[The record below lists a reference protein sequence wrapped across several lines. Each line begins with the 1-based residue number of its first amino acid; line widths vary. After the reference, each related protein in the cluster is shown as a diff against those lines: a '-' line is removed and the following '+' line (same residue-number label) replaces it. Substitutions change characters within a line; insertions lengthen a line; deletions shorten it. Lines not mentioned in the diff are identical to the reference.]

1 MVQNIIKLF
10 AETTENNSA
19 IDKPSSL
26 QEGISDKFEAIF
38 PSIPL
43 MIATII
49 AFIAIGIITY
59 VFLRKPLQQMLQKR
73 KEFIQ
78 NNIDQSIKFK
88 EEMIQKVNEANLN
101 LENSNQQAEVII
113 NRAKLKAEQLILAY
127 VAKAKND
134 SKQLIEEAHLDINKQ
149 QKEFE
154 QNSREIVAQTA
165 KQLAEKILQREISQS
180 TQEEII
186 DAFLAEDNL
195 KGFE

>member
-1 MVQNIIKLF
+1 MIQNTVKLL
-10 AETTENNSA
+10 AENNSF
-19 IDKPSSL
+19 DKPSSL
-26 QEGISDKFEAIF
+26 QQGIAEKFEAIF

-49 AFIAIGIITY
+49 AFIAISIIIY
-59 VFLRKPLQQMLQKR
+59 VFLRKPLQEMLKKR

-78 NNIDQSIKFK
+78 SNIDESIKFK
-88 EEMIQKVNEANLN
+88 EDMIEKLNQANEN
-101 LENSNQQAEVII
+101 LENSNKQAEVII
-113 NRAKLKAEQLILAY
+113 NRAKLKAEQIVVTY
-127 VAKAKND
+127 IAKAKND
-134 SKQLIEEAHLDINKQ
+134 SKQLIEEAHLDITKQ

-165 KQLAEKILQREISQS
+165 KQLAEKILQKEISQS

-186 DAFLAEDNL
+186 EAFLQDDNL